1 MATGATGQIDPGPRG
16 GQPGAGGPFPALDA
30 NERAFFLAAQEKF
43 REVNSVLGGIAG
55 ESSLGLGPTFNLNS
69 CAGCHSEPAIGGT
82 SPHPRLGFVRR
93 PNPEI
98 AMASLDRRP
107 GHNQTVPSFVR
118 SDGPIREARFI
129 HRPDGSLD
137 GSVHAVYT
145 IAGRVDALGCD
156 LTQPDFATQ
165 LANHNVIFRIPTPT
179 FGLGLLEN
187 VSDDTLVANLANHST
202 LKRSLGIFG
211 RLNRT
216 GNDQTVTRF
225 GWKAQNKSLLIFAGE
240 AYNVEQGVSN
250 ENFPNE
256 RDTAP
261 GCEFNPT
268 PEDSTNIVNPD
279 PPGGTTGTASQMSS
293 DVLNFAGFMRFLAP
307 PTPTTASSSELHGR
321 ALFGTSSDPG
331 IGCVLCHSDTLTTAA
346 SPFSG
351 MGRINIHPLSDVAI
365 HHLGPRLADHV
376 NQGLAGPDE
385 FRTAPLWGVGQR
397 IFFLHDGRAGPG
409 NGGLLTAILEHKSST
424 PNCRTATFS
433 PTGVPLD
440 SGGVACHSEANQVIT
455 RFQNLSASD
464 RQDIL
469 NFLRSL

>member
-1 MATGATGQIDPGPRG
+1 MATAATAQVDPGPRG
-16 GQPGAGGPFPALDA
+16 GPPGAGGPFPALDA
-30 NERAFFLAAQEKF
+30 NERAFFLGAQEKF
-43 REVNSVLGGIAG
+43 REVNSVSGGIAG
-55 ESSLGLGPTFNLNS
+55 ESGVGLGPTFNLNS
-69 CAGCHSEPAIGGT
+69 CAGCHSEPATGGA

-93 PNPEI
+93 ANPEV

-107 GHNQTVPSFVR
+107 GRHQAVPSFVHA
-118 SDGPIREARFI
+118 DGPVREARFI
-129 HRPDGSLD
+129 HGPDGSLD
-137 GSVHAVYT
+137 GSVHALYT
-145 IAGRVDALGCD
+145 ISGRVDAPGCD
-156 LTQPDFATQ
+156 RAQPDFATQ
-165 LANHNVIFRIPTPT
+165 LANHNVVFRIPTPT

-187 VSDDTLVANLANHST
+187 VSDDVLVANLANRSA
-202 LKRSLGIFG
+202 LKHGLGIFG
-211 RLNRT
+211 RLNRN

-256 RDTAP
+256 RNTAP

-279 PPGGTTGTASQMSS
+279 PPGGTTGTANQMSS
-293 DVLNFAGFMRFLAP
+293 DVVNFAAFKRLLAP

-321 ALFGTSSDPG
+321 ALFGTSADPG
-331 IGCVLCHSDTLTTAA
+331 VGCVLCHTDTLVTAT
-346 SPFSG
+346 SPFTG
-351 MGRINIHPLSDVAI
+351 MGGVNIHPLSDIAI

-409 NGGLLTAILEHKSST
+409 NGGLLTAILDHKSSI
-424 PNCRTATFS
+424 PNCRTAALS

-440 SGGVACHSEANQVIT
+440 SSGVACHSEANQVVT

-464 RQDIL
+464 KQDIL